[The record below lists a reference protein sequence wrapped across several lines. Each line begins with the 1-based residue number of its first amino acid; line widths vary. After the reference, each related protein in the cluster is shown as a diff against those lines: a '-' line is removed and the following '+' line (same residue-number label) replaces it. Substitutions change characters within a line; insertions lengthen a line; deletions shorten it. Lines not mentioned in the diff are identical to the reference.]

1 MKTIRWGI
9 IGCGDVT
16 EVKSGPA
23 FAKCRNS
30 ALVAV
35 MRRNGAA
42 ARDYAARH
50 GVGRWH
56 DDAGAI
62 LAATDIDAVYIAT
75 RPDSHHD
82 YALAA
87 AAAGKAVYVEKPMA
101 MSHADCLAMIAA
113 AKAAGVPLFVAYYRR
128 AMPYFAKVKA
138 LLEDGAI
145 GRPTAALVRHA
156 QPLPAPTAGGETAW
170 RVDPAYG
177 RGGIFFETL
186 CHSFDILDYLLG
198 PIVAQTGYPANLA
211 GAYAP
216 EDTVAAAFS
225 FAAGPVGS
233 ALCCFAADRTEDLI
247 EIEGTGG
254 LIRCHPFSFQPVTLI
269 RGGTEER
276 FAIESPQHVQQ
287 PLIQS
292 IVDELNGEGQCPSHG
307 ESAARTARVIEEILA
322 PYQRPAAV

>member
-30 ALVAV
+30 TLVAV
-35 MRRNGAA
+35 MRRNKAL

-50 GVGRWH
+50 QVPRWH
-56 DDAGAI
+56 DDARAI
-62 LAATDIDAVYIAT
+62 FEASDIDAVYIAT
-75 RPDSHHD
+75 RPDAHHD

-101 MSHADCLAMIAA
+101 MSHAECLAMIEA
-113 AKAAGVPLFVAYYRR
+113 AKRAGMPLFVAYYRR

-138 LLEDGAI
+138 LLDDGAI
-145 GRPTAALVRHA
+145 GRPTAVLVRHA
-156 QPLPAPTAGGETAW
+156 QPLPDMPAGETPW
-170 RVDPAYG
+170 RVDPAFG

-186 CHSFDILDYLLG
+186 CHSFDILDFLLG
-198 PIVAQTGYPANLA
+198 PITAQTGYPANLA

-247 EIEGTGG
+247 EIEGTAGR
-254 LIRCHPFSFQPVTLI
+254 LRCHPFSFQPISLT
-269 RGGTEER
+269 RGGTEES
-276 FAIESPQHVQQ
+276 FAIQSPEHVQQ

-292 IVDELNGEGQCPSHG
+292 IVDQLNGVGKCPSDG

-322 PYQRPAAV
+322 PYYRTGG